1 MQNNHPYTQPME
13 PWPGLK
19 SFGKKVHLLKPE
31 LDLFVFDS
39 GGIQKPALVMIHG
52 LGDEA
57 DTWRHVFS
65 PLSEHF
71 HTIAVDL
78 PGFGRSDKPA
88 LNYTPDFMQSAI
100 MAVLETLQIQSVI
113 LMGSSLGAILAHSLA
128 LTHPEK
134 VSGLILVDG
143 GLLQTTR
150 IGDRSLSLMA
160 VPLLGEWFYT
170 HLRKNPQAAFD
181 SLKSVYR
188 DLDALPKADQEFL
201 FTRVNQRV
209 WSNGQRRAYF
219 STLRKLAPWVLKAQ
233 DGLKERLSHLQTPTL
248 VIRGEEDGLFSEE
261 YAHAII
267 QSQPNANLATLPGTG
282 HLPQQE
288 DPQAFLKTVLD
299 WLPNNRS

>member
-1 MQNNHPYTQPME
+1 MPENTLYSQPME
-13 PWPGLK
+13 AWPELK
-19 SFGKKVHLLKPE
+19 PFGKMVYLQNLG
-31 LDLFVFDS
+31 LDLFCFKAGDPKRPS
-39 GGIQKPALVMIHG
+39 ILLIHG

-65 PLSEHF
+65 PLSERF

-100 MAVLETLQIQSVI
+100 MAVLETLQIQNVI

-134 VSGLILVDG
+134 VSGLILVGG
-143 GLLQTTR
+143 GLLQTTGM
-150 IGDRSLSLMA
+150 GDRSLALMA
-160 VPLLGEWFYT
+160 IPLLGEWFYT
-170 HLRKNPQAAFD
+170 HLRRNPQAAFD
-181 SLKSVYR
+181 SLKPVYC

-219 STLRKLAPWVLKAQ
+219 STLRKLAPWILKAQ
-233 DGLKERLSHLQTPTL
+233 DGLKERLSHLETPTL
-248 VIRGEEDGLFSEE
+248 VIRGEEDGLFPEE
-261 YAHAII
+261 NAHAIL
-267 QSQPNANLATLPGTG
+267 QSQPNATLATLPGTG
-282 HLPQQE
+282 HLPHQE
-288 DPQAFLKTVLD
+288 NPQAFLNLVLD
-299 WLPNNRS
+299 WLSG